1 MNTAQEHVLD
11 VLDIYG
17 PLADTALVP
26 LAQHM
31 APIHQSSSGIRTR
44 RSELTRM
51 GKIKQVGMI
60 TLPSGRDAAV
70 WDVKNV

>member
-1 MNTAQEHVLD
+1 MNTAQTHVLEVLD
-11 VLDIYG
+11 VYG

-44 RSELTRM
+44 RHELTRM
-51 GKIKQVGMI
+51 GKVKQVGII
-60 TLPSGRDAAV
+60 TLPSGRGAAV
-70 WDVKNV
+70 WAVKS